1 MLTSRQAQ
9 LVADWRRFI
18 RGGFRLEDLTE
29 PLYRHL
35 VVHGNP
41 EAADVQNRDEFWE
54 TYFISLWT
62 LNTFLSDCYEAT
74 PQDALNQAFKAA
86 LDEVYWDLNQRLEE
100 IEMDL
105 YREIRE
111 SELETWVDAEAA
123 KRPECRR
130 EEIEAELR
138 DYYDLC
144 MQQSF
149 YADWYCELDLD
160 EAMRHALTI
169 ETKANAVPHVHHPSV
184 FELAGWLAADTKEPP
199 PSGLVS
205 RPILFAEVTVEAKAK
220 AEAENRPE
228 ASSTQTRTLQP
239 VSFFSAVDGLPPAD
253 AQTDEVDPPDADVT
267 PQETNHPNLEAI
279 KRRLAA
285 TPEQEAELAERR
297 RIRQQAA
304 AQSAQ
309 IARQR

>member
-160 EAMRHALTI
+160 EAMRQALTI
-169 ETKANAVPHVHHPSV
+169 EGAAFAAPHIHHPSV
-184 FELAGWLAADTKEPP
+184 FELAGWLAADTKETT

-205 RPILFAEVTVEAKAK
+205 RPILFAEMAVEAETGT
-220 AEAENRPE
+220 EAQGV
-228 ASSTQTRTLQP
+228 QTPTLQP
-239 VSFFSAVDGLPPAD
+239 VSFFSAVDVHPPAV

-267 PQETNHPNLEAI
+267 PQETNHPDLEAI

-297 RIRQQAA
+297 RLRQQAA
-304 AQSAQ
+304 ARSAQ

>member
-41 EAADVQNRDEFWE
+41 EAADAQNRDEFWE

-74 PQDALNQAFKAA
+74 PQDPLNQAFKAA

-169 ETKANAVPHVHHPSV
+169 EAKVDAALHIHHPSV
-184 FELAGWLAADTKEPP
+184 FDLAGWLAVDTKETP
-199 PSGLVS
+199 PSGIVS
-205 RPILFAEVTVEAKAK
+205 RPTLFAETVAEAK
-220 AEAENRPE
+220 AEAETGAEERG
-228 ASSTQTRTLQP
+228 AQTPTLQP
-239 VSFFSAVDGLPPAD
+239 VSFFSAVEDRPPAV
-253 AQTDEVDPPDADVT
+253 AQIDEVDPPDADVI